1 LQPHKHQNHEHEAKH
16 PTGAGKSSY
25 DMIDTQRF
33 WKALAPVTGKTVL
46 DLACGAGRYTFPLA
60 AKVGPAGKVIAL
72 DLWADGIAQVREDAA
87 KAGVDHIETHVA
99 DLAAPLPV
107 ASASVHLCLMATVL
121 HDLVADGIS
130 GAALTEVARILAPDG
145 IVAVV
150 EFNKQEGPPGPP
162 KAVRLSIE
170 DVTRRL
176 MTLGLI
182 RFGAVVELGPHAYFA
197 QFRRLP
203 ATPNRS

>member
-1 LQPHKHQNHEHEAKH
+1 MHSHKHPA
-16 PTGAGKSSY
+16 GAGKSSY
-25 DMIDTQRF
+25 DIIDTQRF

-46 DLACGAGRYTFPLA
+46 DLACGVGRYTIPLA
-60 AKVGPAGKVIAL
+60 VKVGPAGKVIAL
-72 DLWADGIAQVREDAA
+72 DLWADGIARVRQAATDA
-87 KAGVDHIETHVA
+87 GMDHIEAHVA

-121 HDLVADGIS
+121 HDLVADHIS
-130 GAALTEVARILAPDG
+130 GTALTEVARILTPDG

-197 QFRRLP
+197 QFRKLP
-203 ATPNRS
+203 VGPNRS